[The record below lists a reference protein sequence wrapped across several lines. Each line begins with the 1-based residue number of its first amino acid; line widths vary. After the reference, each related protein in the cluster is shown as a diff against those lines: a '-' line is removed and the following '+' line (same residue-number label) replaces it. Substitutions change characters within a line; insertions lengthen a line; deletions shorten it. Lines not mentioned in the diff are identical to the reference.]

1 MRDPHTC
8 LIIISPEKGSIKL
21 SRLRQVP
28 LNSRLNFTA
37 MHHRGK
43 VKIVIFK
50 KLNDCYPER
59 LAFVQPIKLLQRKA
73 A

>member
-8 LIIISPEKGSIKL
+8 LIIISPEKGSVKL

-50 KLNDCYPER
+50 KTQR
-59 LAFVQPIKLLQRKA
+59 LVPR
-73 A
+73 